1 MACKAATGAGRFC
14 KYLKCPREFRHNG
27 GLLKQEK
34 KISLRLDIDL
44 AERLQERADDDRVP
58 VSFILRH
65 LVLRFLSGPFHGE
78 AAASPALPGVA
89 SPLRGG
95 VPAPSVIER
104 KQVEFRQEVC
114 ALFDMFRGQGH
125 DAIEA
130 TKRSNFALKA
140 RKHPWASYDVI
151 AKVLRSEGR
160 FRKSRRVR

>member
-1 MACKAATGAGRFC
+1 M
-14 KYLKCPREFRHNG
+14 
-27 GLLKQEK
+27 KQEK

-44 AERLQERADDDRVP
+44 AERLQERADNDRVP
-58 VSFILRH
+58 VSYLLRH
-65 LVLRFLSGPFHGE
+65 LVLRFLSGSFQGAT
-78 AAASPALPGVA
+78 AAPPALPGVL

-114 ALFDMFRGQGH
+114 ALFDLFRDQGH

-140 RKHPWASYDVI
+140 RKHPWATYDVI
-151 AKVLRSEGR
+151 AKVLDLRADFGN
-160 FRKSRRVR
+160 